1 MKTLIVIPAR
11 YASTRFPGKPLAEIA
26 GRSML
31 SRVCAVAQ
39 GAAARTG
46 AELVVATDH
55 DAIYEHAGQCG
66 VRAVMTDPDL
76 ASGTDRALA
85 ALEALGSD
93 AEFIVNLQGDA
104 PFTPP
109 SHIEALIR
117 VGETTDADVATVVV
131 PLSWEALDALRAH
144 KVTTPFS
151 GTTCIRTESGR
162 AIWFSKN
169 IIPAIRKER
178 ALRQDS
184 ALSPIL
190 QHIGLYGYRRA
201 ALERFA
207 ALPLGHYEAL
217 EGLEQLRFLENGM
230 SVHAETVEA
239 PDFSSAGID
248 SPEDVARVEADIA
261 RYGDPHT

>member
-11 YASTRFPGKPLAEIA
+11 YASTRFPGKPLAQIV

-31 SRVCAVAQ
+31 SRVCVVAKT
-39 GAAARTG
+39 AAKRTG
-46 AELVVATDH
+46 AELAVATDH
-55 DAIYEHAGQCG
+55 EAIYRHAEDCG

-104 PFTPP
+104 PFTP
-109 SHIEALIR
+109 STHIEALIR

-131 PLSWEALDALRAH
+131 PLSWEALDALRQH
-144 KVTTPFS
+144 KKTSPFS
-151 GTTCIRTESGR
+151 GTTCIRAETGR
-162 AIWFSKN
+162 AIWFSKS
-169 IIPAIRKER
+169 IIPAVRKED
-178 ALRQDS
+178 ALRETS
-184 ALSPIL
+184 AQSPIL
-190 QHIGLYGYRRA
+190 QHIGLYGYRRV
-201 ALERFA
+201 ALKRFA
-207 ALPLGHYEAL
+207 SLPVGQYEAL

-230 SVHAETVEA
+230 SIHAESVEA
-239 PDFSSAGID
+239 PEFSSAGID

-261 RYGDPHT
+261 RYGDPHA